1 MTKWHIN
8 KHGVP
13 ALCKARDGRCP
24 LGGNEQHFDNVEKAQ
39 EYANREMETQFGLLP
54 NSEEERKKNIENN
67 KNLSNVISRIA
78 KDDTTGFVYETYAA
92 LSVADQ
98 RGLERTTVY
107 ENNKALISMVREEG
121 EGNVALN
128 YDVDEVSNI
137 LADYYKGV
145 GANVSDKTKLVKVIH
160 HSAHSDQ
167 VIVQSGGS
175 NVLDAAII
183 EAGEV
188 VDIIEMKELSKKAQL
203 PAEAL
208 KVDKEGYVKE
218 ESLNGKAKDIK
229 KALSTARI
237 QDADGTNFKLNF
249 GSEVKNERVPL
260 EYFVD
265 TYKQKGAT
273 SFIYTT
279 NNREDVHIMDIKGD
293 TDKVIDKMIEN
304 KIEADV
310 RLRANHSSRKVNDD
324 DIYRFNKVLSK
335 DYFKSGRSS
344 DSESFTLKSI
354 KEDKITKSGEF
365 VRIGGY
371 ITPIKYETYKENM
384 NKRIKKT
391 DLKAFNL
398 TLIGNI
404 KVNY

>member
-13 ALCKARDGRCP
+13 APCKAKDGKCP

-39 EYANREMETQFGLLP
+39 EYANREMESQFGLLP

-78 KDDTTGFVYETYAA
+78 QDKNLVYETYAA
-92 LSVADQ
+92 LSYADQ
-98 RGLERTTVY
+98 IGLERTTVY

-167 VIVQSGGS
+167 VLVQSGGP

-183 EAGEV
+183 KAGEV
-188 VDIIEMKELSKKAQL
+188 VRIIEMKELSKKAQL

-279 NNREDVHIMDIKGD
+279 NNREDVHIMDIRGD

-398 TLIGNI
+398 ILTGNI